1 MAHLETLIDELAGF
15 GSTTTNIV
23 YSQTLPF
30 RGPPGPAT
38 EPADG

>member
-1 MAHLETLIDELAGF
+1 MAHLEELIGELSGF

-30 RGPPGPAT
+30 RGPQAPAQDPQAT
-38 EPADG
+38 